1 MDEINEE
8 VVLPE
13 NTSSGSANRLLE
25 IIRLIWQ
32 WIYFL
37 RKVLLSIPVLYG
49 IIRLSAYN
57 AKHLNPT
64 VGLLLQADG
73 EFLMNISRSTAVFAP
88 VAITVGCLVMMFMSR
103 KSLYAWSISVFSLL
117 LPVIILFS
125 NLFPA

>member
-49 IIRLSAYN
+49 IIRLSVYN